1 MLLSKKNARAF
12 INGTG
17 PFRKFGKTKSFVIYN
32 FGDLILLSE
41 TNFPNRHAWQLT
53 KVFMNTVNETINA
66 KSPLKTRQVADIH
79 EGTMMALNG
88 ENIPELNEEK

>member
-1 MLLSKKNARAF
+1 M
-12 INGTG
+12 
-17 PFRKFGKTKSFVIYN
+17 
-32 FGDLILLSE
+32 LSE
-41 TNFPNRHAWQLT
+41 PNFPNRHAWQLT
-53 KVFMNTVNETINA
+53 KVFMNIVNESINA

>member
-1 MLLSKKNARAF
+1 
-12 INGTG
+12 
-17 PFRKFGKTKSFVIYN
+17 
-32 FGDLILLSE
+32 
-41 TNFPNRHAWQLT
+41 
-53 KVFMNTVNETINA
+53 MNTVNETINA

>member
-1 MLLSKKNARAF
+1 MDPVSKS
-12 INGTG
+12 IG
-17 PFRKFGKTKSFVIYN
+17 
-32 FGDLILLSE
+32 
-41 TNFPNRHAWQLT
+41 
-53 KVFMNTVNETINA
+53 A